1 MKKKFIEEIFR
12 IIFMCMRHERGRL
25 TRISNTCHIN
35 RGKLTESGIASM
47 KAPQFIILF
56 YAMCLNMTE
65 SEFEKMMKDIYHTIV
80 DKSAEYDFLLFSND
94 KKTTD
99 ETENA

>member
-1 MKKKFIEEIFR
+1 M
-12 IIFMCMRHERGRL
+12 

-47 KAPQFIILF
+47 KASQLIILF

>member
-1 MKKKFIEEIFR
+1 MKF
-12 IIFMCMRHERGRL
+12 
-25 TRISNTCHIN
+25 
-35 RGKLTESGIASM
+35 
-47 KAPQFIILF
+47 PQLIILF
-56 YAMCLNMTE
+56 YAMWLNMTE

>member
-1 MKKKFIEEIFR
+1 
-12 IIFMCMRHERGRL
+12 
-25 TRISNTCHIN
+25 
-35 RGKLTESGIASM
+35 M

>member
-1 MKKKFIEEIFR
+1 M
-12 IIFMCMRHERGRL
+12 

-47 KAPQFIILF
+47 KAPQLIILF

>member
-1 MKKKFIEEIFR
+1 MKVSQ
-12 IIFMCMRHERGRL
+12 L
-25 TRISNTCHIN
+25 
-35 RGKLTESGIASM
+35 
-47 KAPQFIILF
+47 IILS